1 LKEKKIDLWGNF
13 TKETAKFLPPTTGKL
28 CRIAAFLAA
37 AATPISRKATN

>member
-1 LKEKKIDLWGNF
+1 MWKF

-37 AATPISRKATN
+37 AATPMSRKATN